1 MYRETELRALYDR
14 LKAQY
19 PQYQLDFS
27 GDCLTIARLRSR
39 AVINCEGAK
48 LYTGETLYDQF
59 TSEEVNNPDDL
70 YELIELFLLELQ
82 RSGMESGN
90 ETYRSAQ
97 KQAARGTTRLML
109 SMSLF
114 LTICLVSLLITRNR
128 WWIAPILIL
137 PFVSFVPLAL
147 IHKRAFQTH
156 WVCPTC
162 GEALPLDKQSR
173 FPKMEYVFQCPCCGQ
188 ILERP
193 SELEPVHPES
203 TMPKKQLEPPCDL
216 PKPGKNGPVC
226 WLAVLQPLCLCS
238 FFHFCLSQMNRWI
251 RWESE

>member
-90 ETYRSAQ
+90 ETYP
-97 KQAARGTTRLML
+97 
-109 SMSLF
+109 SLGVS
-114 LTICLVSLLITRNR
+114 TII
-128 WWIAPILIL
+128 
-137 PFVSFVPLAL
+137 F
-147 IHKRAFQTH
+147 
-156 WVCPTC
+156 
-162 GEALPLDKQSR
+162 
-173 FPKMEYVFQCPCCGQ
+173 
-188 ILERP
+188 
-193 SELEPVHPES
+193 
-203 TMPKKQLEPPCDL
+203 
-216 PKPGKNGPVC
+216 
-226 WLAVLQPLCLCS
+226 
-238 FFHFCLSQMNRWI
+238 
-251 RWESE
+251 

>member
-156 WVCPTC
+156 WSARHA
-162 GEALPLDKQSR
+162 ERL
-173 FPKMEYVFQCPCCGQ
+173 FP
-188 ILERP
+188 
-193 SELEPVHPES
+193 
-203 TMPKKQLEPPCDL
+203 
-216 PKPGKNGPVC
+216 
-226 WLAVLQPLCLCS
+226 
-238 FFHFCLSQMNRWI
+238 
-251 RWESE
+251 